1 MRSGAGSRART
12 RISRV
17 SDTALV
23 LKASQPRHWEMCAVV
38 IASEIGGS
46 SPSIS
51 AEIASRA
58 RRHDVSGLLSAFL

>member
-1 MRSGAGSRART
+1 
-12 RISRV
+12 
-17 SDTALV
+17 
-23 LKASQPRHWEMCAVV
+23 MCAVV